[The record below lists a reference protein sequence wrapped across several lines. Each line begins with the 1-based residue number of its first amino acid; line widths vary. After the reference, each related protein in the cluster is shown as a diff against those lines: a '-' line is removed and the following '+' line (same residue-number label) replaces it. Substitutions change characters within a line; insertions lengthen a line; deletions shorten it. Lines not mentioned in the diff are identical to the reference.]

1 MRLFALLLSF
11 LSLSLPALA
20 APVEA
25 LIEEAIFSAEAGNLP
40 EGSRLELQLAAGSPG
55 EAEQLLMLEHDLKRA
70 AFAALL
76 VGADGVQVTVRGRVF
91 AMIDLPVPLRAMA
104 PGSLLRPEDFEF
116 RAFPAAALGRFAVTE
131 LQGLSGYEVRRLLP
145 AGRVVQ
151 SQSLQAPR
159 AASRGEKI
167 ELVFRDGALQLSAP
181 ARALEDAAEGETL
194 RVQNLRSGKT
204 VMAVALGNG
213 RAEVFQ

>member
-1 MRLFALLLSF
+1 MRLFACLLPL
-11 LSLSLPALA
+11 LTLALPVLA
-20 APVEA
+20 APAEA

-40 EGSRLELQLAAGSPG
+40 EGSRLELQLPSGSPA

-76 VGADGVQVTVRGRVF
+76 ETSGGEQITLRGRVF
-91 AMIDLPVPLRAMA
+91 AMIDLPVPLRTMA
-104 PGSLLRPEDFEF
+104 PGSLLSPEDFEF
-116 RAFPAAALGRFAVTE
+116 RAFPAGTLGRFAVT
-131 LQGLSGYEVRRLLP
+131 GLEGLTGYEVRRLLP

-151 SQSLQAPR
+151 SQSLQPPR

-167 ELVFRDGALQLSAP
+167 ELMYQDGALRLSAP
-181 ARALEDAAEGETL
+181 ARALEDAAEGETI